1 MKRHPRFQNLNCNMP
16 EHLKLTERKD
26 QKVNSMPPKTRIP
39 NGESINKEETIT
51 ENNTIEKKN
60 NKPLKID
67 SDVEQEIRNRR
78 RTGSTGGSS
87 AKEAEIIRREQKKNS
102 GSPSPSPIG
111 HPQFPMAKPPLLK
124 HTLVSNNPHITI
136 SDSNSSNNTNAIK
149 ERKINNSRI
158 EIPQKKVQILKN
170 QVDLTHLFKKVAV

>member
-1 MKRHPRFQNLNCNMP
+1 MP

-26 QKVNSMPPKTRIP
+26 QKMNSMPPKTRIP
-39 NGESINKEETIT
+39 NEETIDKEETIT
-51 ENNTIEKKN
+51 ENNTIDKMENKN

-87 AKEAEIIRREQKKNS
+87 AKDAEILRREQKKNS

-124 HTLVSNNPHITI
+124 HVLVSNNPHITI

-149 ERKINNSRI
+149 ERKVNNSKI
-158 EIPQKKVQILKN
+158 ELPQKRVQILKN
-170 QVDLTHLFKKVAV
+170 QVDLTHLFKNVTV